1 MASGPW
7 SLSTRLLFLVLV
19 VCWGLN
25 YPFVNVGLE
34 HASPLWLA
42 MLRAG
47 TGALATLAVVT
58 AYRGWGSLD
67 GAGRRDALLLGIPN
81 TAVFF
86 GLWFWAAG
94 SVLPGI
100 AAVVI
105 YTFPLWVAL
114 LSPVFLGSRLGP
126 RHWVSVA
133 VGFVG
138 VALISQL
145 GESGGSKVS
154 VEAIVLLLAAAIAW
168 AVGTVLFQRRFR
180 PAQMLEANGFQL
192 IGGAVALGAATLTVA
207 RTPLPTASV
216 PLVESVLWLG
226 LLGTATA
233 YAIWF
238 WLLGRT
244 PAATLSAY
252 VFLVPVVALAASVA
266 YFGERLSILQ
276 VAGVGLVLVSIYGIG
291 RARAAPVRPALDS
304 ATVPAGRGGD

>member
-1 MASGPW
+1 MASGSW
-7 SLSTRLLFLVLV
+7 SLSTSLLFLVLV

-25 YPFVNVGLE
+25 YPFVNVGLS

-42 MLRAG
+42 TLRAG
-47 TGALATLAVVT
+47 IGALATLVVVT
-58 AYRGWGSLD
+58 GFRGWGTLD
-67 GAGRRDALLLGIPN
+67 RAGRRDALLLGVPN

-114 LSPVFLGSRLGP
+114 LSPSFLGARLGP

-145 GESGGSKVS
+145 GAAGGSRIS
-154 VEAIVLLLAAAIAW
+154 IEAIVLLLAAAIAW
-168 AVGTVLFQRRFR
+168 AIGTVLFQRRFR
-180 PAQMLEANGFQL
+180 PAQMLEANAYQL
-192 IGGAVALGAATLTVA
+192 IGGAVALGAATLVGA
-207 RTPLPTASV
+207 PTPLPTVDGS
-216 PLVESVLWLG
+216 LLESVVWLG
-226 LLGTATA
+226 LLGTAAA

-266 YFGERLSILQ
+266 YFGERLSLLQ

-291 RARAAPVRPALDS
+291 RAR
-304 ATVPAGRGGD
+304 TQPAGPGHGPVAGGPDPDGP